1 MTPGGEVR
9 RAISAR
15 ERETTVPTTL
25 RPTPAS
31 PAPAE
36 VFDLVRE
43 VLARLP
49 VLDFLSAPVLD
60 RPIAV
65 LALRPAEARRRLSDE
80 VPTKDDDV
88 EDEDNEDDDDWDDDD
103 DDDDWDEDE
112 DDEDDDWDEDDED
125 DDWDEDE
132 DDEDDD
138 EDDWEEDDDEDDD
151 DDGEEEEPEA
161 APVAPAPAR
170 RRR

>member
-1 MTPGGEVR
+1 M
-9 RAISAR
+9 
-15 ERETTVPTTL
+15 PTTL
-25 RPTPAS
+25 RPTPAP

-36 VFDLVRE
+36 VFDIVRE

-49 VLDFLSAPVLD
+49 VLDFSSAPVLD

-80 VPTKDDDV
+80 VPTK
-88 EDEDNEDDDDWDDDD
+88 DDDD

-132 DDEDDD
+132 DDADDD
-138 EDDWEEDDDEDDD
+138 EDDADDDEDADEDD
-151 DDGEEEEPEA
+151 WEDEDEDDEEAAPEP
-161 APVAPAPAR
+161 APVAPPPAR